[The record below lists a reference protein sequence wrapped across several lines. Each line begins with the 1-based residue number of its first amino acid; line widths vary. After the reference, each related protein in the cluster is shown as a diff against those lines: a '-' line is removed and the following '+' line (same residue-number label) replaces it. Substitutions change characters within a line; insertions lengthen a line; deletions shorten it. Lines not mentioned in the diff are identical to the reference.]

1 LQGAGK
7 PGAAAMKY
15 LLVALVAL
23 LGVLQYRLWIAE
35 GSLAEKH
42 RLEREVEMQ
51 QAFNRELEARNAV
64 LEREVLDLQTGN
76 DGLEQRAREQL
87 GLVREGEIFYQ
98 FVPESERPA
107 AAVGSDHSRE
117 IGAVSAL
124 GIPATPDPET
134 VAE

>member
-1 LQGAGK
+1 
-7 PGAAAMKY
+7 MKY

-42 RLEREVEMQ
+42 RLQREVEAQ
-51 QAFNRELEARNAV
+51 QAVNRELEARNAV

-107 AAVGSDHSRE
+107 ASVGSDHSR
-117 IGAVSAL
+117 AVGTAKASAV
-124 GIPATPDPET
+124 PTAPDTQT

>member
-1 LQGAGK
+1 
-7 PGAAAMKY
+7 MKY
-15 LLVALVAL
+15 LLIALVAL
-23 LGVLQYRLWIAE
+23 LAVLQYRLWIAE

-42 RLEREVEMQ
+42 RLQRQVEEQ

-98 FVPESERPA
+98 FLPESDRPA
-107 AAVGSDHSRE
+107 APVGSDHGRAVDT
-117 IGAVSAL
+117 GAPRVDSTAPDPSA
-124 GIPATPDPET
+124 PDPES

>member
-1 LQGAGK
+1 
-7 PGAAAMKY
+7 MRY
-15 LLVALVAL
+15 LLLALVAL

-42 RLEREVEMQ
+42 RLQREVETQ
-51 QAFNRELEARNAV
+51 QAINRELEARNAV

-87 GLVREGEIFYQ
+87 GLVRKGEMFYQ

-107 AAVGSDHSRE
+107 STVGSDDSR
-117 IGAVSAL
+117 AVSASAAAE
-124 GIPATPDPET
+124 PAAA
-134 VAE
+134 AEQE

>member
-1 LQGAGK
+1 
-7 PGAAAMKY
+7 MKF

-23 LGVLQYRLWIAE
+23 LGVLQYRLWIAD

-42 RLEREVEMQ
+42 RLEREVEVQ
-51 QAFNRELEARNAV
+51 QAINRELEARNAV

-98 FVPESERPA
+98 FVPEQDRPA
-107 AAVGSDHSRE
+107 ASVGSDESR
-117 IGAVSAL
+117 AVEGGTAAAL
-124 GIPATPDPET
+124 PFERDATGNGE
-134 VAE
+134 E